1 MTTPDPVPIG
11 RGGLSAPPLGYG
23 AASLGNLYQALSE
36 NEWPEIVAGGVVAAS
51 DISIPLRTTG
61 WVSQNGGWVRACGCC
76 LATSTSSRPKSGGCS
91 CRRMPQG
98 APTTRISSPSPA
110 DHRRVRDY
118 SRDGVL
124 RSIESSLE
132 RLGLDRIDLVLVHDP
147 DEYEHEREALD
158 GAFPALSELRDQGVI
173 TSFGA
178 GMNQSAMLARF
189 VAATDADVMM
199 VAGRWTLLDQSAA
212 DDLLPLA
219 LEREVSV
226 ISAAVFNSGILA
238 TDAPG
243 AGDTFD
249 YGPAA
254 RAVVERAQA
263 IAAVAHRHG
272 STLPELAVQFPL
284 THPAVAAVVTGGA
297 SAAQAIRNSGLIDR
311 PVADAVWDELR
322 DRGLVGPSRMH
333 ARRPGTRVGQPVR

>member
-36 NEWPEIVAGGVVAAS
+36 NEWPEIVPAAWAGGIRYFDTAPHYGLGLAERRLGESLRMLPRDEYVVSTKVGRLLVPQDAAG
-51 DISIPLRTTG
+51 RTDHENLFA
-61 WVSQNGGWVRACGCC
+61 V
-76 LATSTSSRPKSGGCS
+76 
-91 CRRMPQG
+91 
-98 APTTRISSPSPA
+98 PA

-147 DEYEHEREALD
+147 DEHEREALD

-178 GMNQSAMLARF
+178 GMNQSAMLARS

-263 IAAVAHRHG
+263 IASVAHRHG

-333 ARRPGTRVGQPVR
+333 ARRPGARVGQPVR